1 MEEYYF
7 QNYHTVIFKYHVLNK
22 NSKAKK
28 KNQERIAHSKEQNK
42 LTETIP
48 KEAHTLELLD
58 KDFITT
64 ILNMPK

>member
-28 KNQERIAHSKEQNK
+28 HQERIAHSKEQNK